1 MMFRRLAVVGVAATL
16 VLGFWTELSACGDK
30 FMRVGRSSSGR
41 RYAALHPSSIL
52 IYRPVGSTTK
62 GMTELEKLLKQAG
75 HAPRVL
81 QRDEGVE
88 PALASANYALVI
100 ADYADVE
107 MLKGHLAGAASAPAI
122 LPILAK
128 ADKTVE
134 AQIKNEFHCLIKP
147 RAMEPNDALAEI
159 DHAIDFRLKGL
170 KRETK

>member
-1 MMFRRLAVVGVAATL
+1 MMFRRLAVFVAAILCLT
-16 VLGFWTELSACGDK
+16 FWTDLSACGDK

-52 IYRPVGSTTK
+52 IYRPAGATTK
-62 GMTELEKLLKQAG
+62 GMSDLEKMLKQAG

-88 PALASANYALVI
+88 PVLARANYALVI

-107 MLKGHLAGAASAPAI
+107 MLKSHLSGAASAPAI

-128 ADKTVE
+128 SNKAVE
-134 AQIKNEFHCLIKP
+134 AQIRSEFHCLIKP
-147 RAMEPNDALAEI
+147 QAMEPNDALAEI
-159 DHAIDFRLKGL
+159 DHAIDFRLKAL
-170 KRETK
+170 KHETQ

>member
-1 MMFRRLAVVGVAATL
+1 MMSRRLGVVGVAAIICLT
-16 VLGFWTELSACGDK
+16 FWTDLSACGDK

-52 IYRPVGSTTK
+52 IYRPAGATTK
-62 GMTELEKLLKQAG
+62 GMTDLEKLLKQAG

-88 PALASANYALVI
+88 PVLASAHFALLI

-107 MLKGHLAGAASAPAI
+107 MLKGHLAAAPSAPAI

-128 ADKTVE
+128 SNKGVE
-134 AQIKNEFHCLIKP
+134 AQIRSEFHCLIKP
-147 RAMEPNDALAEI
+147 QVMEPNDALAEI
-159 DHAIDFRLKGL
+159 DHALDVRLKAL
-170 KRETK
+170 KHDTH

>member
-1 MMFRRLAVVGVAATL
+1 MFRRLSVVGVAATM
-16 VLGFWTELSACGDK
+16 VLMFWTDLSACGDK

-52 IYRPVGSTTK
+52 IYRPAGSTTK

-128 ADKTVE
+128 ADKAVE

-170 KRETK
+170 QREIK